1 MVGRGGFLLADGG
14 RDHPATTLGAK
25 QDSPGEFPKAIP
37 VLAMALVVPDGVP
50 GGVYPLA
57 GYAGVGYGHGYPL
70 RAWFVSNLDLA
81 SVAPPFW
88 SAHRHLFARVAAAIE
103 PPDAVTL
110 LRVEPACHVRGDQY
124 RHLLECVRAV
134 HVVLYRLAYVLGAPV
149 RAAGGRPYALAV
161 EGEACGAHG
170 MALRAYHA
178 EDARDYLHALLVHDV
193 VIAGLVVA
201 EPVGRT
207 VHGDHFALPRL
218 LESRHPYRSESAS
231 CNRIPQTPGG
241 AGSGRRAHER
251 TYRGPE
257 LVSQRGR
264 H

>member
-14 RDHPATTLGAK
+14 RDHPTAALGAK

-37 VLAMALVVPDGVP
+37 ILAMALVVPDGVP

-110 LRVEPACHVRGDQY
+110 LRVEPACHVRGDQCRY
-124 RHLLECVRAV
+124 LLEGVRAV
-134 HVVLYRLAYVLGAPV
+134 HIVLDCLTYVLGAPV
-149 RAAGGRPYALAV
+149 ATAGRWPYAFAI
-161 EGEACGAHG
+161 EGKARGAHG
-170 MALRAYHA
+170 VPFCADHA
-178 EDARDYLHALLVHDV
+178 EDARDYLHTLLVHDI
-193 VIAGLVVA
+193 VIARVV
-201 EPVGRT
+201 V
-207 VHGDHFALPRL
+207 
-218 LESRHPYRSESAS
+218 
-231 CNRIPQTPGG
+231 
-241 AGSGRRAHER
+241 
-251 TYRGPE
+251 
-257 LVSQRGR
+257 
-264 H
+264 